1 MTSRARPTSRVAG
14 NGAGGGAA
22 VSARGSDAGA
32 ARGSDAVA
40 ARGDADLAAL
50 GSVLAEPA
58 RARMLLALGD
68 RRALAASVL
77 ASEAGVA
84 PSTASGHLARL
95 VDAGLLEVLPQGRH
109 RYYRLAGPQVGELLE
124 VLSRIAPAAPVR
136 SLRQG
141 TRAEALRSART
152 CYDHLAGRLGVAV
165 FAALLEDGHVVG
177 GDGTHDPLA
186 AHEDRLSAPGRD
198 VDYRLTPSGR
208 EALTAFGVELPRS
221 DALRYCVDWSEQR
234 HHLSGAAGRALAAR
248 LLELRWIRRA
258 DSGRAV
264 FVTDLGR
271 RELSA
276 NLGI

>member
-1 MTSRARPTSRVAG
+1 MATAPDISPPAL
-14 NGAGGGAA
+14 
-22 VSARGSDAGA
+22 
-32 ARGSDAVA
+32 
-40 ARGDADLAAL
+40 RGDTDLAAL
-50 GSVLAEPA
+50 GTLLAEPA

-68 RRALAASVL
+68 GRALAASVL

-84 PSTASGHLARL
+84 PSTASGHLSRL
-95 VDAGLLEVLPQGRH
+95 VKSRLVEVLPQGRH
-109 RYYRLAGPQVGELLE
+109 RYYRLAGPEVGELLE
-124 VLSRIAPAAPVR
+124 ALARVAPAAPVR

-141 TRAEALRSART
+141 TQAEALRTART

-165 FAALLEDGHVVG
+165 FGALLETGHVVG
-177 GDGTHDPLA
+177 GDGLHDPLA
-186 AHEDRLSAPGRD
+186 AVGDRLSAHGRD
-198 VDYRLTPSGR
+198 LDYRLTPSGR
-208 EALTAFGVELPRS
+208 EKLSGLGVELPRG

-271 RELSA
+271 RELPRA
-276 NLGI
+276 LGVSPA

>member
-1 MTSRARPTSRVAG
+1 MVSDTAPRRAQTAG
-14 NGAGGGAA
+14 RGAQTAGRGAHTA
-22 VSARGSDAGA
+22 RLAEPAPEVSAQH
-32 ARGSDAVA
+32 
-40 ARGDADLAAL
+40 RGDADLAAL

-68 RRALAASVL
+68 GRALAASVL

-84 PSTASGHLARL
+84 ASTASGHLARL
-95 VDAGLLEVLPQGRH
+95 VDAGLLEALPQGRH
-109 RYYRLAGPQVGELLE
+109 RYYRLAGPHVADLLE
-124 VLSRIAPAAPVR
+124 VLARVAPPAPVR

-141 TRAEALRSART
+141 TQAEALRSART

-165 FAALLEDGHVVG
+165 FGALLGNAYVVG

-186 AHEDRLSAPGRD
+186 AAQDRLSAPGRD
-198 VDYRLTPSGR
+198 IDYRLTPSGR
-208 EALTAFGVELPRS
+208 NALTDLGVQLPRS

-258 DSGRAV
+258 DTGRAV
-264 FVTDLGR
+264 FVTHLGR

-276 NLGI
+276 NFGI